1 MRNKRTFVTDKKIDT
16 DCLQNK
22 AKEMA
27 YTSVGIGILAFQK
40 AQVRRRELAE
50 EIDKEFPH
58 AKAFVLKQVETT
70 ISNVAMVMTSLIN
83 SCNDAQATK

>member
-1 MRNKRTFVTDKKIDT
+1 MTDKDIDL
-16 DCLQNK
+16 DCLKMK
-22 AKEMA
+22 AKDLA

-58 AKAFVLKQVETT
+58 AKAFVVKQVETT
-70 ISNVAMVMTSLIN
+70 ISNVAMVLTSLIN
-83 SCNDAQATK
+83 SGNDAQASK

>member
-1 MRNKRTFVTDKKIDT
+1 MTDKDIDL
-16 DCLQNK
+16 DCLKMK
-22 AKEMA
+22 AKDLA

-58 AKAFVLKQVETT
+58 AKAFVVKQVETT
-70 ISNVAMVMTSLIN
+70 ISNVAMVLTSLIN
-83 SCNDAQATK
+83 SGNDSQASK

>member
-1 MRNKRTFVTDKKIDT
+1 MTDKDIDL
-16 DCLQNK
+16 DCLMMK
-22 AKEMA
+22 AKDLA

-58 AKAFVLKQVETT
+58 AKAFVVKQVETT
-70 ISNVAMVMTSLIN
+70 ISNVAMVLTSLIN
-83 SCNDAQATK
+83 SGNDAQASK

>member
-1 MRNKRTFVTDKKIDT
+1 VTDKKIDF

-22 AKEMA
+22 AKELA

-40 AQVRRRELAE
+40 VQVRRRELAE

-58 AKAFVLKQVETT
+58 AKAFAVKQVETT
-70 ISNVAMVMTSLIN
+70 ISTVAMVLN
-83 SCNDAQATK
+83 SIISSRSDAQASK

>member
-1 MRNKRTFVTDKKIDT
+1 VTDKKIDT

-58 AKAFVLKQVETT
+58 AKAFVLKQVETK

-83 SCNDAQATK
+83 SRNDAQATK

>member
-1 MRNKRTFVTDKKIDT
+1 VTDKKIDT

-22 AKEMA
+22 TKEMA

-83 SCNDAQATK
+83 SRNDAQATK

>member
-1 MRNKRTFVTDKKIDT
+1 
-16 DCLQNK
+16 
-22 AKEMA
+22 MA

-50 EIDKEFPH
+50 EIDREFPH

-83 SCNDAQATK
+83 SRNDAQATK

>member
-1 MRNKRTFVTDKKIDT
+1 MTDKDIDL
-16 DCLQNK
+16 DCLKMK
-22 AKEMA
+22 AKDLA

-58 AKAFVLKQVETT
+58 AKAFVVKQVETT
-70 ISNVAMVMTSLIN
+70 ISNVAMVLTSLIN
-83 SCNDAQATK
+83 SGNDAHASK